1 MRKSGLFC
9 VIVSAILGLCIVS
22 STTGEMPGDRLV
34 EVFKKD
40 IEPKESLIPAG
51 VIIAKDFEPGRGKAI
66 GTVKAIKGQVL
77 TIHRDKKP
85 AYILKKGNELFTYD
99 TLITGK
105 ESKARAEF
113 NDGSIIALGSYTK
126 IVLDKSVY
134 DPAKSTRDS
143 LTKLLFGKVRF
154 IVTKLVNFRNSQF
167 KVNTPTAVLG
177 VRGSDFAVSV
187 AYGSPLI
194 TTLMTGKDTTVLIAG
209 DIGPAQVVGPMSTS
223 SSAAGGASTPPT
235 GISVYDISPF
245 KIAGVPDWAY
255 WAGGGAAAI
264 AAGFAVLSDS
274 DSKSDS
280 GGPAVDYVNPSAESL
295 IAALSAIT
303 TFTFLFTK
311 PITSADGTVSDN
323 EFVLA
328 LDNGGDNWS
337 IVPVSGQQTAAQTVE
352 VQVTNP
358 DSIPSDGFTLTL
370 VNFTDAAGN
379 PLAAP
384 TSFHYNEGG

>member
-9 VIVSAILGLCIVS
+9 FIVSAILGLCIVS

-40 IEPKESLIPAG
+40 IKPKESLIPAG

-77 TIHRDKKP
+77 TIHRDEKT

-99 TLITGK
+99 TLITEK
-105 ESKARAEF
+105 DSKAQAEF
-113 NDGSIIALGSYTK
+113 NDGSIITLASYTK

-143 LTKLLFGKVRF
+143 LAKLLFGKARF

-194 TTLMTGKDTTVLIAG
+194 TTLMTGKDTTVVFTG
-209 DIGPAQVVGPMSTS
+209 DKPPAQVIGPMSTS
-223 SSAAGGASTPPT
+223 SSIAGGAPTPPS

-274 DSKSDS
+274 DSES
-280 GGPAVDYVNPSAESL
+280 GPAVSYVNPPKEEL
-295 IAALSAIT
+295 IPALSAIT
-303 TFTFLFTK
+303 TFTFLFSK

-323 EFVLA
+323 EFVLT
-328 LDNGGDNWS
+328 LDNGADNWS
-337 IVPVSGQQTAAQTVE
+337 IVTGSGQQTAAQTVE

-358 DSIPSDGFTLTL
+358 DSIPLDGFTLTL
-370 VNFTDAAGN
+370 VNFQDSAGN
-379 PLAAP
+379 PLEAP

>member
-77 TIHRDKKP
+77 TIHRDEKT

-245 KIAGVPDWAY
+245 KVAGMPDWAY
-255 WAGGGAAAI
+255 WTGGGAAAI

-274 DSKSDS
+274 DSDSGSGPLTVLSVIPPEGSAILGGTTTDIEIKFSKAINPATLSNFNLITTEAWLINSVTMSDS
-280 GGPAVDYVNPSAESL
+280 MT
-295 IAALSAIT
+295 AIVQVY
-303 TFTFLFTK
+303 
-311 PITSADGTVSDN
+311 ITSSTP
-323 EFVLA
+323 F
-328 LDNGGDNWS
+328 
-337 IVPVSGQQTAAQTVE
+337 
-352 VQVTNP
+352 
-358 DSIPSDGFTLTL
+358 DGFDLQL
-370 VNFTDAAGN
+370 VNITDTAGGS
-379 PLAAP
+379 LQGQ
-384 TSFHYNEGG
+384 TSFNYLP

>member
-9 VIVSAILGLCIVS
+9 FIVSAILGLCIVS

-99 TLITGK
+99 TLITEK
-105 ESKARAEF
+105 DSKARAEF

-143 LTKLLFGKVRF
+143 LAKLLFGKARF

-187 AYGSPLI
+187 TYGSPLI

-223 SSAAGGASTPPT
+223 SSIAGGAPTPPT

-255 WAGGGAAAI
+255 WTGGGAAAI
-264 AAGFAVLSDS
+264 ATGFAVFSDS
-274 DSKSDS
+274 DSGSDS
-280 GGPAVDYVNPSAESL
+280 GSGSGPLTVLSVTPPEG
-295 IAALSAIT
+295 SAIQGAIATDITIVFNKAINPATLSNFNLIT
-303 TFTFLFTK
+303 TEAWLINSVTMSDSMTAIVQRLFTG
-311 PITSADGTVSDN
+311 AD
-323 EFVLA
+323 
-328 LDNGGDNWS
+328 
-337 IVPVSGQQTAAQTVE
+337 I
-352 VQVTNP
+352 
-358 DSIPSDGFTLTL
+358 I
-370 VNFTDAAGN
+370 
-379 PLAAP
+379 
-384 TSFHYNEGG
+384 